1 MLWVC
6 ALSKAETGQ
15 HWGNERA
22 LKTDLSTSGPDSMS
36 WEMLCILTDTSPN
49 LMPQGRDTRAAN
61 GRSRS
66 GECLGPLKCLRVLYG
81 ADSSKGPC
89 GLGTDY

>member
-1 MLWVC
+1 MMLWAC

-22 LKTDLSTSGPDSMS
+22 LKTDLSTSGPDSVS

-49 LMPQGRDTRAAN
+49 LKPQGRDTRVAN

-66 GECLGPLKCLRVLYG
+66 GGMPWASGVF
-81 ADSSKGPC
+81 KGSYLW
-89 GLGTDY
+89 GRLQ